1 MRLSDIQHQI
11 DDWIALFEEGYFP
24 PLSNLARLT
33 EEVGELARALN
44 HEFGGKKSK
53 AGEQTPDIAE
63 ELGDIV
69 FTVAVLAN
77 SLQIDL
83 DDVMASTLE
92 KVIRRDS
99 TRWTMREDASLE
111 RAYALA
117 PSAASSSEKSD

>member
-1 MRLSDIQHQI
+1 MHLSDIQHQI
-11 DDWIALFEEGYFP
+11 EDWIALFEEGYFP

-44 HEFGGKKSK
+44 HEFGAKKGK
-53 AGEQTPDIAE
+53 AGEQLPAISE
-63 ELGDIV
+63 ELGDIL

-83 DDVMASTLE
+83 DEVMTSTLE

-99 TRWTMREDASLE
+99 TRWTICKDATLE
-111 RAYALA
+111 KAYSLA
-117 PSAASSSEKSD
+117 PSAAPSTDEGE